1 MIKKL
6 YTIGRWTVCGTPLDN
21 GGVEFRIYQS
31 DRDEHIYN
39 ELEKYN
45 LRSVGYGN
53 IPCKPSKFWLPW
65 TWNNP
70 DYLTV
75 EQALNK
81 AIAIVN
87 EFAAKDRRAM
97 YNLQEAERIIEGI
110 QSQSM
115 ALEELE
121 KEFSN

>member
-6 YTIGRWTVCGTPLDN
+6 YTIGRWKVCGIPLDN

-31 DRDEHIYN
+31 DIRGEF
-39 ELEKYN
+39 EKYL

-81 AIAIVN
+81 SIAIVN